1 MTKWRM
7 LNIKIYNTN
16 VHIAVR
22 NEVWIKF
29 RGHAIVKISNSGSFG
44 PNLYRRKYR
53 KPSDPMYRGSNM
65 QQDGNFWLFCA
76 PYICLHTLS
85 WWFPNFIP
93 NASPYDLT
101 LIHVLAHLSKSLSA
115 KIPFIHPLCLQLW
128 LSTIIFVFQLAVN
141 HPDLLDLRS

>member
-1 MTKWRM
+1 MFDPLYMGSEGFLYLRLYKFGPNKPEIEILKKAFNFYVFGLIQPKRGPKFDRLTKSRM

-29 RGHAIVKISNSGSFG
+29 RGHSIVKISNSGSFG

-65 QQDGNFWLFCA
+65 QQDGNF
-76 PYICLHTLS
+76 
-85 WWFPNFIP
+85 
-93 NASPYDLT
+93 
-101 LIHVLAHLSKSLSA
+101 
-115 KIPFIHPLCLQLW
+115 
-128 LSTIIFVFQLAVN
+128 
-141 HPDLLDLRS
+141 